1 MKKNLGPQTFI
12 YPMPVFIL
20 GTYDESG
27 RPNAMNAAWGGT
39 YDTNMVM
46 VSLSKH
52 QTTENLEAKK
62 CFTLAFGTKK
72 TLASCDYVGI
82 VSGKTE
88 KDKIQKAGLTPTK
101 APSIDAPIFEE
112 FPLTLE
118 CQVVSFKDGILVGK
132 IINTVVDE
140 SVLNEDGKIDPAKME
155 AIVYE
160 PVTHK
165 YLLAGEAVGQAFHD
179 GLALK

>member
-20 GTYDESG
+20 GTYDKAGS
-27 RPNAMNAAWGGT
+27 PNAMNAAWGGT
-39 YDTNMVM
+39 FDTNMVM

-52 QTTENLEAKK
+52 KTTENLELKK

-72 TLASCDYVGI
+72 TLVACDYVGI
-82 VSGKTE
+82 VSGNAE
-88 KDKIQKAGLTPTK
+88 KNKIQKAGLTPVK
-101 APSIDAPIFEE
+101 APTIDAPMFEE

-118 CQVVSFKDGILVGK
+118 CEVVSFQDGTLVGK
-132 IINTVVDE
+132 IVNTVVDE
-140 SVLNEDGKIDPAKME
+140 SVLTDGKVDPAKME

-165 YLLAGEAVGQAFHD
+165 YLLAAEAVGQAFHD
-179 GLALK
+179 GLQLK

>member
-1 MKKNLGPQTFI
+1 MKRNLGPQTFV

-20 GTYDESG
+20 GTYSAEG
-27 RPNAMNAAWGGT
+27 IPNAMNAAWGGT
-39 YDTNMVM
+39 YDTNMVI

-52 QTTENLEAKK
+52 QTTDNLERKK

-72 TLASCDYVGI
+72 TVKACDYVGI
-82 VSGKTE
+82 VSGKTV
-88 KDKIQKAGLTPTK
+88 KDKVAKAGLTAQK
-101 APSIDAPIFEE
+101 APNIDAPLFEE

-118 CQVVSFKDGILVGK
+118 CQVVSFQDGILIGK
-132 IINTVVDE
+132 ILNAVVDE
-140 SVLNEDGKIDPAKME
+140 SVLTDGKVDPKKME

-165 YLLAGEAVGQAFHD
+165 YLLAAEAVGQAFQD
-179 GLALK
+179 GLSLK

>member
-1 MKKNLGPQTFI
+1 MKKNLGPQTFV

-20 GTYDESG
+20 GTYDENG

-39 YDTNMVM
+39 YDTNMVT
-46 VSLSKH
+46 VSLARH
-52 QTTENLEAKK
+52 QTTENLELKK
-62 CFTLAFGTKK
+62 CFTLAFGTKS
-72 TLASCDYVGI
+72 TLAACDYVGI
-82 VSGKTE
+82 VSGKSE
-88 KDKIQKAGLTPTK
+88 KEKIKKAGLTPVK
-101 APSIDAPIFEE
+101 ALHIDAPYFEE

-118 CQVVSFKDGILVGK
+118 CEVTSFKNGTLIAK
-132 IINTVVDE
+132 IVNTIVDE
-140 SVLNEDGKIDPAKME
+140 AVCTEGKIDPAKME

>member
-1 MKKNLGPQTFI
+1 MKKDLGPQTFI

-20 GTYDESG
+20 GTYDQEG

-39 YDTNMVM
+39 YDTNMVT
-46 VSLSKH
+46 VSLSRH
-52 QTTENLEAKK
+52 QTTDNLEAKK

-72 TLASCDYVGI
+72 TLVACDYVGI
-82 VSGKTE
+82 VSGKAE
-88 KDKIQKAGLTPTK
+88 KNKIEKSGLTPKK
-101 APSIDAPIFEE
+101 APHIDAPIFEE

-118 CQVVSFKDGILVGK
+118 CQVVSFKDGTLIGK
-132 IINTVVDE
+132 IVNAIVDDE
-140 SVLNEDGKIDPAKME
+140 VLTDGKIDPQKME

-165 YLLAGEAVGQAFHD
+165 YLLAVEAVGQAFHD